1 MIKKVEIS
9 IFRSD
14 LAAHSDVL
22 ALVLAV
28 RVAAVRLEEHLVL
41 LTFSEE
47 AERKLITEKETSF
60 VTGGRTRTII
70 NLEIS
75 FLLIIIFFNSYST
88 IFCKTQEIS
97 LFESPENSI
106 QFILH

>member
-1 MIKKVEIS
+1 MVIR

-70 NLEIS
+70 NLEIF
-75 FLLIIIFFNSYST
+75 FLFIIIFYNSCFN

-97 LFESPENSI
+97 FFVSPSYSI
-106 QFILH
+106 Q

>member
-1 MIKKVEIS
+1 MVIR

-70 NLEIS
+70 NLEIF
-75 FLLIIIFFNSYST
+75 FLFIIIFYNSCLIY
-88 IFCKTQEIS
+88 FVRPKKYLS
-97 LFESPENSI
+97 L
-106 QFILH
+106 